1 MRRLLAFVPVLL
13 IGCAPAGP
21 FTRAAGAYAK
31 VGTESSAALA
41 AAPSLLARSC
51 LEAADAESLQSRLSR
66 LKFEA
71 EGIKLPEGDYHVPG
85 EAWLAKA
92 HPTSLRAGS
101 WKDYCGE
108 IEQTGKAFSSA
119 VGALGAYSAALA
131 ALAQGGAYEGTDLGK
146 TVDGVNKIVA
156 SLDKSPSG
164 PSTAVG
170 AVGKSLDR
178 FASVILRERVE
189 RDIEAFV
196 LLADPEVQN
205 LLVALRAYVAA
216 VHVDVESLLA
226 APAQVLISFEKL
238 PGLGEAA
245 TIAPCRVP
253 PALVEAEKSGK
264 DRASPESVSL
274 RRDLETQ
281 RKALGEVCRTLDQ
294 LTTSAPT

>member
-51 LEAADAESLQSRLSR
+51 LAAADAEYLQSRLSR
-66 LKFEA
+66 LKFEV
-71 EGIKLPEGDYHVPG
+71 EGIKLPEGDYYVPW

-92 HPTSLRAGS
+92 HPTSLRGGS

-108 IEQTGKAFSSA
+108 IEQTGTAFSSA

-216 VHVDVESLLA
+216 VRVDVESLLA
-226 APAQVLISFEKL
+226 AQTQSLAGIRRPASS
-238 PGLGEAA
+238 
-245 TIAPCRVP
+245 
-253 PALVEAEKSGK
+253 LVTG
-264 DRASPESVSL
+264 
-274 RRDLETQ
+274 
-281 RKALGEVCRTLDQ
+281 G
-294 LTTSAPT
+294 SAPSRCRK